1 MINISV
7 EQPPASLPIEV
18 QEYLTRVL
26 FQVAGALSEAELEIT
41 QLENRIKVLEAKP

>member
-1 MINISV
+1 MIAISI
-7 EQPPASLPIEV
+7 EQPPANLPLDV

-26 FQVAGALSEAELEIT
+26 IQIAGAFQEAELEIS